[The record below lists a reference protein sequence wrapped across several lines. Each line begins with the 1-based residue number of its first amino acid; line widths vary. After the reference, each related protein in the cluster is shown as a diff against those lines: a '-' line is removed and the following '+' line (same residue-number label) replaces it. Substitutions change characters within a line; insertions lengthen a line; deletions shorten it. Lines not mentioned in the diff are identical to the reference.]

1 MKPTAVTNRQ
11 VHRLQQVVGRVSSLL
26 ADLLR
31 NQPKYARIT
40 KLLVELK
47 RLDVAEVDDRL
58 ALASRK
64 MNKGATLLK
73 HKVKAAEE
81 RGLGAELGVVL
92 ARMQAV
98 LATSER
104 TADETLAV
112 LEQEVVKH
120 RPSGEKPSEGPP
132 AQGDRGSSAP
142 SS

>member
-11 VHRLQQVVGRVSSLL
+11 MYRLQQVVGRVSSLL

-31 NQPKYARIT
+31 NQPKHARMT
-40 KLLVELK
+40 ELLVELG

-64 MNKGATLLK
+64 MNQNTTLLA
-73 HKVKAAEE
+73 HKVKAAKE

-120 RPSGEKPSEGPP
+120 RPSGKKPSEGPP
-132 AQGDRGSSAP
+132 AQGDSGV
-142 SS
+142 